1 MPVIDLVQLEGLIAD
16 RERATLEPP
25 RHRPARLVAVAERG
39 AIARAILDR
48 LMRRRHAPAS
58 VGARP

>member
-1 MPVIDLVQLEGLIAD
+1 MPVIDLVQLEGLIAE

-25 RHRPARLVAVAERG
+25 RHRPARLAAVTGLG

-48 LMRRRHAPAS
+48 LMRRRHAPAP
-58 VGARP
+58 ARARS